1 MFKKLFACRG
11 RLFFCYTVFMY
22 TLTAIKETAPDVA
35 QLTFLTMPPF
45 YVRFEYLNFPEHA
58 LLEVQSEYSVE
69 VYNDLVQAGLA
80 FAAER
85 KALEYLNRSEHS
97 RFGLSRKLRDKGH
110 DETAIAKACD
120 YLESKNWLSDRR
132 FAESFLRNRSIT
144 RAEGRSRLLGELTSR
159 GVDRHIANEALDAF
173 FDEKDETQIL
183 ERAVDKLRRQGKKEE
198 ALERSLLRLGFS
210 YKDIKNVLSGS
221 PD

>member
-1 MFKKLFACRG
+1 
-11 RLFFCYTVFMY
+11 MY

-35 QLTFLTMPPF
+35 QLTFLTLPPF
-45 YVRFEYLNFPEHA
+45 YVRFQYLDFPEHA
-58 LLEVQSEYSVE
+58 LLQVNGEYPAE
-69 VYNDLVQAGLA
+69 VYTDLVQAGLA

-97 RFGLSRKLRDKGH
+97 RFGLTRKLTDKGH
-110 DETAIAKACD
+110 DATAINKACD
-120 YLESKNWLSDRR
+120 YLESRNWLSDRR
-132 FAESFLRNRSIT
+132 YAESFLRNRSIS

-159 GVDRHIANEALDAF
+159 GVDRHIANEALDEF
-173 FDEKDETQIL
+173 FEEKDEKQIL

-210 YKDIKNVLSGS
+210 YKDIKSALSGS
-221 PD
+221 D